1 MTALRQRMIE
11 DMRLRGLAAATQR
24 SYLHYVSEYAKF
36 FQSSPDRL
44 DLEAVRQYT
53 LHLIQERQF
62 SPETINGFLAA
73 VRFLYLVTLEMPWR
87 DEDFPHRQPVPNKVP
102 TVLSPQEVFVFL
114 DAIGGVKNRTVL
126 TVCYGAGLRISEAV
140 ALRVRD
146 IDSARMLLRVENGK
160 GGKPRFALLSPRLLE
175 ILRAYFRMVRP
186 RGEWLFPSWRRE
198 QHLNAASVQ
207 QACRDAVQQTG
218 LSKHVSPHTLRHS
231 FATHLLENGEDIRVI
246 QALLGHERID
256 TTARYAAVT
265 PARFARTVSPLD
277 TSAAAGRKRGRPK
290 KASR

>member
-186 RGEWLFPSWRRE
+186 RGEWLFPSWRWE

-277 TSAAAGRKRGRPK
+277 APAAAGRKRGRPK

>member
-1 MTALRQRMIE
+1 MIE
-11 DMRLRGLAAATQR
+11 DMRLRGLAATTQR
-24 SYLHYVSEYAKF
+24 SYVHYVSEYAKF
-36 FQSSPDRL
+36 FRSSPDRL

-53 LHLIQERQF
+53 LHLIQEQQF
-62 SPETINGFLAA
+62 APETVNGFLAA

-87 DEDFPHRQPVPNKVP
+87 DEDFPQRLPVPNKVP

-160 GGKPRFALLSPRLLE
+160 GGKPRYALLSPRLLE

-198 QHLNAASVQ
+198 RHLNASSVQ

-218 LSKHVSPHTLRHS
+218 LAKRVSPHTLRHS

-265 PARFARTVSPLD
+265 PARLARTVSPLD
-277 TSAAAGRKRGRPK
+277 ASAPAAHKRGRPK
-290 KASR
+290 KSSR

>member
-11 DMRLRGLAAATQR
+11 DMRLRGLAATTQR
-24 SYLHYVSEYAKF
+24 SYVHYVSEYAKF
-36 FQSSPDRL
+36 FRRSPDHL
-44 DLEAVRQYT
+44 DLEAVREYT
-53 LHLIQERQF
+53 LHLIQERHF
-62 SPETINGFLAA
+62 APDTINAFLAA

-87 DEDFPHRQPVPNKVP
+87 EDDFPHRQPVPNKVP

-186 RGEWLFPSWRRE
+186 PGEWLFPAWRRE
-198 QHLNAASVQ
+198 RHLNATSVQ
-207 QACRDAVQQTG
+207 QACRDAVQQAG
-218 LSKHVSPHTLRHS
+218 LAKHVSPHTLRHS

-246 QALLGHERID
+246 QALLGHTRID

-265 PARFARTVSPLD
+265 PARLARTAGPLD
-277 TSAAAGRKRGRPK
+277 APASAARKRGRPGK
-290 KASR
+290 SSR